1 MHILHNAFQRG
12 FDSTGWDIK
21 SFLSSLYILFHDT
34 PARRDDYMEIITK
47 SNIFPLKFCA
57 TRWVENAKVANRA
70 LTILDNLKK
79 YVETILNKESSKK
92 YTIPKTKSFDIIK
105 DNLSDPLLPAK
116 LLFFEM
122 IANEYEEFLATFQ
135 TDKPMS
141 MFLHRDLEKLL
152 RNQMKR
158 FVKKEVLDENSS
170 ASQMVLLKVDSS
182 VQVTYGKVDVGFAAT
197 LRIKELVSTKKV
209 SERDAMD
216 FKMKSKQCLATAVAK
231 IQEKCP
237 LKYSMTR
244 NLSCLDPVC
253 LAKDRKDC
261 ATRFKRILNKLV
273 DLNQIRENQCDRIQR
288 EYETFLDDTV
298 AKNASCFLDYDYSEE
313 RIDMFLG
320 KYLNGDKKFSNL
332 WIVAR
337 KCLIVSHGQAA
348 VERGFSIN
356 NQVIVENLVEE
367 SLIAQRQVYDAIH
380 TSGGLLKVPITR
392 SMLTY
397 AEGAR
402 QMYYAYLD
410 EMKAK
415 KKPESQLDDFNSKRK
430 LDNEKL
436 IHLKAKKQRLVTD
449 ITALKE
455 SSDNL
460 ADKAEETGD
469 LSLLTKANSF
479 RRSVKQK
486 EEEMSKVDK
495 DISSLTSRS
504 N

>member
-1 MHILHNAFQRG
+1 
-12 FDSTGWDIK
+12 
-21 SFLSSLYILFHDT
+21 
-34 PARRDDYMEIITK
+34 
-47 SNIFPLKFCA
+47 
-57 TRWVENAKVANRA
+57 
-70 LTILDNLKK
+70 
-79 YVETILNKESSKK
+79 
-92 YTIPKTKSFDIIK
+92 
-105 DNLSDPLLPAK
+105 
-116 LLFFEM
+116 
-122 IANEYEEFLATFQ
+122 
-135 TDKPMS
+135 MS

-197 LRIKELVSTKKV
+197 HRIKELVSTKKV
-209 SERDAMD
+209 SERDVMD
-216 FKMKSKQCLATAVAK
+216 FKMKSKQCLATSVAK

-273 DLNQIRENQCDRIQR
+273 DLNQIRENQCDRIKR

-298 AKNASCFLDYDYSEE
+298 AKNASCVLDYDYSEE

-332 WIVAR
+332 WSVAR
-337 KCLIVSHGQAA
+337 KCLTVSHGQAA

-356 NQVIVENLVEE
+356 SQVIVENLVEE

-397 AEGAR
+397 AQGAR
-402 QMYYAYLD
+402 QRYYAYLD

-430 LDNEKL
+430 LNNEKR

-449 ITALKE
+449 ISALKE